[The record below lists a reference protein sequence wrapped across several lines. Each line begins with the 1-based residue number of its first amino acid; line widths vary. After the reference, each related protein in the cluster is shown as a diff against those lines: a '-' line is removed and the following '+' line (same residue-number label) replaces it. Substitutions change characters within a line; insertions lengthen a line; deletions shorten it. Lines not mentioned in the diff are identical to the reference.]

1 MKVSVKTIQKIM
13 QEICK
18 KRDIDGDSLEYATD
32 IERENEY
39 IVRAYDPVGNRSY
52 LVSITKSDK
61 HTCPTFTYSLTI
73 RTGEKLGI

>member
-1 MKVSVKTIQKIM
+1 MKVSLKTIQKIM

-39 IVRAYDPVGNRSY
+39 IVRAYDPVGNCSY
-52 LVSITKSDK
+52 LVSITKPK
-61 HTCPTFTYSLTI
+61 NKYTYSLTI
-73 RTGEKLGI
+73 RTGEKLGV